1 MSGEP
6 AVIGTRAVASIRK
19 RALYLAF
26 SPVPLASQATH
37 KYYGSLG
44 DLIDMDQ
51 WRGGTPQTLT
61 AEQAIALVRHLAKEG
76 NYRFTEHALDRMHER
91 HVTAAQVIAGL
102 KHGDLIAGPERTAQG
117 TREKN
122 QLSDIAAGERVTVT
136 AVIDSE
142 GIRQVVLVVIVVTV
156 F

>member
-102 KHGDLIAGPERTAQG
+102 KHGDLIAGPEHTAQG
-117 TREKN
+117 TREN
-122 QLSDIAAGERVTVT
+122 SAFRH
-136 AVIDSE
+136 
-142 GIRQVVLVVIVVTV
+142 RCR
-156 F
+156 